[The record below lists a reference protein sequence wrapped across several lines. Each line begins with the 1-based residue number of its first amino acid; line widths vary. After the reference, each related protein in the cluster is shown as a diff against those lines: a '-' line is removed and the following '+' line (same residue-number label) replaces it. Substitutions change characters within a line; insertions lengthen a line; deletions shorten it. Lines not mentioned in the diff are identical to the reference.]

1 MLSFSLK
8 SNKFWLPKVEILT
21 ETNTYTNIQ
30 FFFSIFRFT
39 AVRAM
44 WLLSPFH
51 PIRRIAIRV
60 LAHPIFSLIVILTIL
75 ANCYVMILPD
85 SEYTNATE
93 IVFTAIYTYESAV
106 KVSKFIYHISLNN
119 IRGNY
124 LKVSKLYVL
133 ILTILWKLFKGRYYS
148 REDTN

>member
-1 MLSFSLK
+1 
-8 SNKFWLPKVEILT
+8 
-21 ETNTYTNIQ
+21 
-30 FFFSIFRFT
+30 
-39 AVRAM
+39 M

-106 KVSKFIYHISLNN
+106 KVSKFKLIYSEKATFFFNSLT
-119 IRGNY
+119 
-124 LKVSKLYVL
+124 LA
-133 ILTILWKLFKGRYYS
+133 LT
-148 REDTN
+148 E

>member
-1 MLSFSLK
+1 
-8 SNKFWLPKVEILT
+8 
-21 ETNTYTNIQ
+21 
-30 FFFSIFRFT
+30 
-39 AVRAM
+39 M

-106 KVSKFIYHISLNN
+106 KVSKYTSSPLTLFLQGRRNWVVGVAAASPQ
-119 IRGNY
+119 
-124 LKVSKLYVL
+124 
-133 ILTILWKLFKGRYYS
+133 ILTNLIHQILLYYCVPPQ
-148 REDTN
+148 

>member
-1 MLSFSLK
+1 
-8 SNKFWLPKVEILT
+8 
-21 ETNTYTNIQ
+21 
-30 FFFSIFRFT
+30 
-39 AVRAM
+39 M

-106 KVSKFIYHISLNN
+106 KVSKFIYRML
-119 IRGNY
+119 
-124 LKVSKLYVL
+124 
-133 ILTILWKLFKGRYYS
+133 LTGPLRQGVTHSQVEADHVTYA
-148 REDTN
+148 

>member
-1 MLSFSLK
+1 
-8 SNKFWLPKVEILT
+8 
-21 ETNTYTNIQ
+21 
-30 FFFSIFRFT
+30 
-39 AVRAM
+39 M

-106 KVSKFIYHISLNN
+106 KVRKM
-119 IRGNY
+119 
-124 LKVSKLYVL
+124 V
-133 ILTILWKLFKGRYYS
+133 KGLS
-148 REDTN
+148 D

>member
-1 MLSFSLK
+1 
-8 SNKFWLPKVEILT
+8 
-21 ETNTYTNIQ
+21 
-30 FFFSIFRFT
+30 
-39 AVRAM
+39 M

-93 IVFTAIYTYESAV
+93 IVFTAIYTYESSV
-106 KVSKFIYHISLNN
+106 KVSKFKDDSDQLRFRKSTSHYCKNICQRLNFGLSLP
-119 IRGNY
+119 GY
-124 LKVSKLYVL
+124 GQSVKAKHC
-133 ILTILWKLFKGRYYS
+133 
-148 REDTN
+148 

>member
-1 MLSFSLK
+1 
-8 SNKFWLPKVEILT
+8 
-21 ETNTYTNIQ
+21 
-30 FFFSIFRFT
+30 
-39 AVRAM
+39 M

-106 KVSKFIYHISLNN
+106 KVSKFIYRISLNN

-133 ILTILWKLFKGRYYS
+133 ILTILWKKRGNYLRGDIIQGRILINEIQYSKKTTIFKITLVFGCDRLES
-148 REDTN
+148 LSNF

>member
-1 MLSFSLK
+1 MLNQQHFLDLK
-8 SNKFWLPKVEILT
+8 IYVGTLYFFIS
-21 ETNTYTNIQ
+21 
-30 FFFSIFRFT
+30 FFSIFRFT

-106 KVSKFIYHISLNN
+106 KVRKMVKCLS
-119 IRGNY
+119 
-124 LKVSKLYVL
+124 
-133 ILTILWKLFKGRYYS
+133 
-148 REDTN
+148 D